1 MTSTPVARL
10 ILVFVVMCGCG
21 VALSSSGHFE
31 NSIASGGATKV
42 RAAESPTVTT
52 IKDPLAVEP
61 WSVEVSFSQDVL
73 VINYAS
79 DNITIINRANNAIQ
93 NIPVGDG
100 PGGAPDGP
108 FGVADGLTTL
118 YVTLFGSN
126 TIPRKGVPVDYSNV
140 GPGRVQLLKRGSDGI
155 YRPVAQ
161 IGVGKGPRFPAFLIE
176 RCKLYVPCG
185 GADRVDV
192 IDTSTDQK
200 IKEIPVGKD
209 PSSCTISPDESKL
222 YVTNFGD
229 GTVSV
234 IDTKT
239 DTKIKDIPAP
249 RVVVGQAPVVQYPWT
264 STLSGS
270 NANLYV
276 VYWGSTG
283 GMGADGAIVEI
294 DTCTDDVI
302 RVISD
307 DSTRDTPSGNPAATD
322 SGGPIGIA
330 SCRPGVFFTNDG
342 LGLVGLLDARIDR
355 VISPAQSG
363 LASCHKPRGIECVL
377 VETGNPPNA
386 TLERIA
392 YVACGEPDNEV
403 LVVRSPDLP
412 ENIPNVPVIESFDYS
427 RTIRIGGTGLM
438 TGARVE
444 VFLGGSPGCLTF
456 AQEPKVKNGGT
467 VLIQK
472 GKLTNGRRLKP
483 DFNEEDEDLLFRV
496 VNPNGAVR
504 LANNSGAR
512 VIRACR

>member
-1 MTSTPVARL
+1 MISTPVARL
-10 ILVFVVMCGCG
+10 MLVLVVICGCG
-21 VALSSSGHFE
+21 IALSSPGHFRS
-31 NSIASGGATKV
+31 SIASVGASKV
-42 RAAESPTVTT
+42 GAAQSATMTQ

-61 WSVEVSFSQDVL
+61 WSVAFSFSQDVL
-73 VINYAS
+73 VTNYAS
-79 DNITIINRANNAIQ
+79 DNITIINRANNSIQ
-93 NIPVGDG
+93 NINVGDG
-100 PGGAPDGP
+100 PGGTPDGP
-108 FGVADGLTTL
+108 FGVADGLTAL

-126 TIPRKGVPVDYSNV
+126 TIPRKGVPVDYSNI
-140 GPGRVQLLKRGSDGI
+140 GPGRVQVLKRESGGTYS
-155 YRPVAQ
+155 PLAQ
-161 IGVGKGPRFPAFLIE
+161 IDVGKGPRFPAFLIE

-185 GADRVDV
+185 GTDRVDV
-192 IDTSTDQK
+192 IDTSTDRK

-270 NANLYV
+270 NGNLYV
-276 VYWGSTG
+276 AYWGSTG
-283 GMGADGAIVEI
+283 GMGTDGAIVEI
-294 DTCTDDVI
+294 DTCSDDVI

-307 DSTRDTPSGNPAATD
+307 DSTRGTPPGNPAATD

-363 LASCHKPRGIECVL
+363 LASCPKPRGIKCVL
-377 VETGNPPNA
+377 IQAGNPPNA
-386 TLERIA
+386 TFERIA

-427 RTIRIGGTGLM
+427 RTIRIGGKGLM
-438 TGARVE
+438 PGARLE

-483 DFNEEDEDLLFRV
+483 DFNEDDEDLLFRV

-504 LANNSGAR
+504 LVNDSGSR